1 MNQLCNWPFEV
12 LLSGS
17 DVKDSDMSSCEDSD
31 GMQYLSSQI
40 VNETLNT
47 LQCSFWHVRCKL
59 Y

>member
-47 LQCSFWHVRCKL
+47 LQCSFGHVR
-59 Y
+59 